1 MNMKKLIYGILTAS
15 LIAGVLTLSGCKKD
29 EPGKNNGGGDDA
41 TLSGVYTMSQ
51 KPLYSDLNAADPD
64 AKAIETET
72 INMTYAQ
79 LIMAAYAFLPTVE
92 INQNPLEITFNAD
105 GTMKIVDKDPVD
117 GDDTVF
123 PDADGFSSRDI
134 TYSVN
139 GNDFVLSISS
149 EVIDG
154 YLNAEDE
161 GPEFTGA
168 VKAIL
173 TKFNKGIVVYSAAS
187 NTAKINLRYTLNGRE
202 LSVYVDQPLVRETW
216 DAAQGAMAD
225 IEALIGEYDP
235 TLLPLLNALIP
246 QVDGMLKTGL
256 TKIEVGVRL
265 TKK

>member
-1 MNMKKLIYGILTAS
+1 MKKLIYGILTAS

-29 EPGKNNGGGDDA
+29 EPGRNNGGGGDDA

-51 KPLYSDLNAADPD
+51 KPLYSDLNAADPA

-105 GTMKIVDKDPVD
+105 GTMKIVDKDPVE

-139 GNDFVLSISS
+139 GNDFVLLLSS
-149 EVIDG
+149 GVIES
-154 YLNAEDE
+154 YLDPELV
-161 GPEFTGA
+161 GPEVNAA

-173 TKFNKGIVVYSAAS
+173 PKFNKGVVVYSTAD
-187 NTAKINLRYTLNGRE
+187 NTAKINLHYIKKGKE
-202 LSVYVDQPLVRETW
+202 LSIYVDQLLLRETW
-216 DAAQGAMAD
+216 DAAQGAMED
-225 IEALIGEYDP
+225 IEALIGEDNP
-235 TLLPLLNALIP
+235 AILPLLNALIP
-246 QVDGMLKTGL
+246 QVDEMLKTGL
-256 TKIEVGVRL
+256 TKIEVGARL